1 MALEHVTKNNFDEM
15 VTNKAGIVL
24 IDFYADWCGPCKM
37 LAPAVEA
44 LAAEK
49 TDIAVYKVNVDEENE
64 LAVKFKVMSIPT
76 LIVFKDGVQVNTHM
90 GLCSKSEL
98 EEMVRV

>member
-15 VTNKAGIVL
+15 VTNKQGVVL

-44 LAAEK
+44 LAAENSN
-49 TDIAVYKVNVDEENE
+49 ISVYKVNVDQENE

-76 LIVFKDGVQVNTHM
+76 LIVFKDGVQVNTKM
-90 GLCSKSEL
+90 GLCSKAEL
-98 EEMVRV
+98 EEMVRI